1 MRTEER
7 SWVSGS
13 SVGTRVAGRTMTLR
27 RLDVPASQ
35 WRRSDIGAVRDV
47 LAHVGADPARA
58 RVWRGSV
65 VLSFAEVQESHPYL
79 NPAIAAFLQ
88 NLYSEIPYL
97 LYFLNSDRASGA
109 LDSFFASIGA
119 LCQTQHGVW
128 VLWSDDVATAFYL
141 ALAAAVEF
149 AINLGDDWVAVVKGY
164 EHGEGDSRL
173 SEIRAILVTRGVI
186 PA

>member
-1 MRTEER
+1 
-7 SWVSGS
+7 
-13 SVGTRVAGRTMTLR
+13 MTLR

-35 WRRSDIGAVRDV
+35 WRRQDIAPVRNV

-97 LYFLNSDRASGA
+97 LYFLNPHRASGA

-119 LCQTQHGVW
+119 LCQTEEGVW
-128 VLWSDDVATAFYL
+128 VLWSDDVATTLYQ
-141 ALAAAVEF
+141 ALAEAAEF
-149 AINLGDDWVAVVKGY
+149 AINRGDDWVAIVKGY
-164 EHGEGDSRL
+164 EYDERQSTL
-173 SEIRAILVTRGVI
+173 SEIRPLLITRGVI
-186 PA
+186 RA